1 MKVTQN
7 LKLPQYT
14 EDDVFDLTVINE
26 AYNKIDTAYKEIDT
40 TYKEI
45 ANLREEIPKV
55 NANAEIIDA
64 RVGQA
69 TLGDKIRNIDSQLD
83 NKIEEIQVN
92 NKNNFLEINNKITD
106 VSSQLDTITQ
116 QRLTTITPQMFGCVG
131 DGVTDDTVN
140 FQNCI
145 NYAIQNKSLITS
157 DRNKTYKLSKELMIN
172 GVVNIDLQDSTLL
185 ATHSGS
191 VITVNHKGVNTY
203 NGQLKNIIIDCNYV
217 AEKGINIVYSQR
229 RYFQNI
235 SIKNVKQ
242 YGIYIGVL
250 SGNVNKFS
258 YCYII
263 TDPTIASRCT
273 GIYCDTFDQAFSH
286 IDMVNMYICIDQGA
300 GNAFYNEVHGY
311 ITHPNIMFE
320 GSCFYKGRSWES
332 VMLTNCYPDTQQYFY
347 YISEVAKLNI
357 VNNFAYNNVDILT
370 EDFMQGRKGYVF
382 YFANGNANYSRRVSV
397 SDSSFSGLT
406 HNGVSYYEFSN
417 LKNNSLIKIN
427 STTTFQDLIKHE
439 CCSRNALVNIKVP
452 TSNVLK
458 NVIKLGQETYMLQ
471 FEFKY
476 NPSIQGALTPS
487 LGYAI
492 GDLPSSYMHLS
503 DSDDFF
509 NFPVDYGYYVDGV
522 YKSKGYLM
530 GQIKNN
536 PLIRIF
542 SNTDMYDEK
551 KHICDGTNNFDYTI
565 KINVLL
571 PFYNY

>member
-1 MKVTQN
+1 MINKFSCGFINSVYDFNDYTLNELLCKLAQKMDEVITQSN
-7 LKLPQYT
+7 ESFNYLDWLKGQGLSDEVIKIMIEWKENGT
-14 EDDVFDLTVINE
+14 FETIINE
-26 AYNKIDTAYKEIDT
+26 QLFNGLNTKIDENK
-40 TYKEI
+40 
-45 ANLREEIPKV
+45 
-55 NANAEIIDA
+55 AELDE
-64 RVGQA
+64 
-69 TLGDKIRNIDSQLD
+69 NI
-83 NKIEEIQVN
+83 N
-92 NKNNFLEINNKITD
+92 EINSHLN
-106 VSSQLDTITQ
+106 TITQ

-157 DRNKTYKLSKELMIN
+157 NRNKTYKLSNELIIN

-191 VITVNHKGVNTY
+191 VITVNHRSVNTY
-203 NGQLKNIIIDCNYV
+203 NGQLKNIIIDCNYS

-263 TDPTIASRCT
+263 TDPTIASNCT
-273 GIYCDTFDQAFSH
+273 GIYCDTFDQTFSH

-357 VNNFAYNNVDILT
+357 VNNFGYNNVDILT
-370 EDFMQGRKGYVF
+370 ENFMQGRKGYIF

-487 LGYAI
+487 VGYAI
-492 GDLPSSYMHLS
+492 GDLPSSYMYLS

-536 PLIRIF
+536 PLIKIF
-542 SNTDMYDEK
+542 SNTDMYEEK
-551 KHICDGTNNFDYTI
+551 KHICDETNNFDYTI

-571 PFYNY
+571 PLYNY